1 MSREII
7 PLPPI
12 EPVRGYTPQHA
23 ALYLDVSLPTVY
35 ALLKGRLPSRKL
47 GKRRIIPGSE
57 LIRFLTGEEPLLKG
71 DPIDAAMSELGR
83 IGGKAGGLAKARKA
97 VSGPTGVM
105 TYDAMPRDLQGDPR
119 K

>member
-12 EPVRGYTPQHA
+12 ESVRGYTPQHA

-35 ALLKGRLPSRKL
+35 ALINKGRLPSRTL

-57 LIRFLTGEEPLLKG
+57 LIRFLTGEEPVLKG
-71 DPIDAAMSELGR
+71 DPIDPRMSELGR
-83 IGGKAGGLAKARKA
+83 IGGKVGGLAKARKREQSA
-97 VSGPTGVM
+97 
-105 TYDAMPRDLQGDPR
+105 A
-119 K
+119 

>member
-12 EPVRGYTPQHA
+12 EPVRGYTLQHA

-35 ALLKGRLPSRKL
+35 SLINKGRLPTRQM
-47 GKRRIIPGSE
+47 GKRRIVPGSE

-71 DPIDAAMSELGR
+71 DPIDPRMSELGR
-83 IGGKAGGLAKARKA
+83 IGGRAGGLAKARKSVA
-97 VSGPTGVM
+97 
-105 TYDAMPRDLQGDPR
+105 AA
-119 K
+119 